1 MPVYFQ
7 TFCCFTTLL
16 LGKILRLISGSQ
28 SPMLL
33 RKHAVQD
40 PDIADKNQYI
50 TNWVRQGINCTT
62 EVRQL
67 LIPLGTNFVSIPDH
81 NG

>member
-1 MPVYFQ
+1 
-7 TFCCFTTLL
+7 
-16 LGKILRLISGSQ
+16 
-28 SPMLL
+28 MLL

-67 LIPLGTNFVSIPDH
+67 LIPLGTKYDTVSWDFLY
-81 NG
+81 